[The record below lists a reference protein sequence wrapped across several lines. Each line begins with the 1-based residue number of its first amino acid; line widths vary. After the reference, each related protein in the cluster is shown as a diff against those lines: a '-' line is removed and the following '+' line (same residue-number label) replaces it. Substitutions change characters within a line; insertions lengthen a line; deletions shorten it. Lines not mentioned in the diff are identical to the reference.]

1 MKAHAVSLVHALI
14 LLAVSAWGY
23 LGSETPSMTALI
35 PGAFGVLLL
44 ACYPGVKAENK
55 VAAHVAV
62 VLTFV
67 LLLALAMPL
76 KGAIGRGDT
85 LAIVRVGLMLAAT
98 AVALGAFV
106 KSFLAARRA
115 RAESPTG

>member
-1 MKAHAVSLVHALI
+1 MKAHAVSLVHALVLI
-14 LLAVSAWGY
+14 AVSAWGY
-23 LGSETPSMTALI
+23 LASDTPSFTALI
-35 PGAFGVLLL
+35 PAAFGVLLL

-67 LLLALAMPL
+67 LLLALGMPL

-85 LAIVRVGLMLAAT
+85 LAIVRVGLMLAT
-98 AVALGAFV
+98 TVVALGAFI
-106 KSFLAARRA
+106 KAFIDARKA
-115 RAESPTG
+115 RTASPST